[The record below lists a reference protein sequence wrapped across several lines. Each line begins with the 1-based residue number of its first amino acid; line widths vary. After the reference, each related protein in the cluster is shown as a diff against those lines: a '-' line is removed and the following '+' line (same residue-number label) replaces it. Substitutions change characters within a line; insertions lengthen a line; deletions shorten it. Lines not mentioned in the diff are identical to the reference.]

1 MQNFREAYEVLRTNA
16 QTLREQD
23 EPNLDDLLEL
33 VNESVKAYR
42 VCKERIDQ
50 VDKALAAALKDAPA
64 GGEPAAAPAAAP
76 AARARSAA
84 APAAVSMDDASIPF

>member
-16 QTLREQD
+16 QTLRDQD

-33 VNESVKAYR
+33 VNESLKAYR

-50 VDKALAAALKDAPA
+50 VDKALAAALRDAPA
-64 GGEPAAAPAAAP
+64 GGEQGAAPASAP
-76 AARARSAA
+76 VPRART
-84 APAAVSMDDASIPF
+84 APPAGQDDDDSIPF